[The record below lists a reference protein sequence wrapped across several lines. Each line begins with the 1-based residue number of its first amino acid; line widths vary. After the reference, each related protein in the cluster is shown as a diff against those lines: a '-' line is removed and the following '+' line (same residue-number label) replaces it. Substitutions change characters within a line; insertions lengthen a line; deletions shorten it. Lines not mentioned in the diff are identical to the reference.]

1 MFLSL
6 LMKTSFLKYV
16 SRTALVVV
24 SLSVSWPGR
33 ITAQPQY
40 TGPLVYNTNQ
50 AGFSSIL
57 AVEASAWLAA
67 PFRTGADA
75 AQLTSVTLFEQSFM
89 ITSGSFWV
97 SIYGDNNGVPG
108 SVLAGGLLN
117 GNSHPNSWAIY
128 TYTATQPLLLAP
140 NAEYWAVASSDD
152 TSVTYNYGWG
162 WTANTNYT
170 LAVGWSL
177 LPEAAGSQD
186 GGASWH
192 TFSLSGQPGP
202 LFLAVS
208 GAIVPEPSATVLAMP
223 GLAAPLL
230 GFLRSRKITTGL

>member
-75 AQLTSVTLFEQSFM
+75 AQLTSVTLFEQSLM

-117 GNSHPNSWAIY
+117 GNSHPTRAIY

-192 TFSLSGQPGP
+192 TFSLSGRPVC
-202 LFLAVS
+202 FS
-208 GAIVPEPSATVLAMP
+208 GRSVEPSSRNRQ
-223 GLAAPLL
+223 
-230 GFLRSRKITTGL
+230 LRCWRCQAWRRRSSDF